1 MRLEDFLA
9 QLPPQVMDHFRAF
22 ELDKAVAALSDDL
35 FAELSK
41 AVIAR
46 LQAAEDKNPNA
57 EEIALW
63 GQGERGRACQ
73 LLRARTGQ
81 ALGVCHALLKRGL
94 LTNLT
99 AHVFHDEPQD
109 PPT

>member
-1 MRLEDFLA
+1 MKLEDFLA
-9 QLPPQVMDHFRAF
+9 QLPPQVMDHLRAY
-22 ELDKAVAALSDDL
+22 ELDKAIAALPEDL
-35 FAELSK
+35 FAELTK
-41 AVIAR
+41 AVVVR

-63 GQGERGRACQ
+63 QKGERGRACQ

-81 ALGVCHALLKRGL
+81 TLGACHTLLKRGL

-99 AHVFHDEPQD
+99 THVFGDQGPS
-109 PPT
+109 